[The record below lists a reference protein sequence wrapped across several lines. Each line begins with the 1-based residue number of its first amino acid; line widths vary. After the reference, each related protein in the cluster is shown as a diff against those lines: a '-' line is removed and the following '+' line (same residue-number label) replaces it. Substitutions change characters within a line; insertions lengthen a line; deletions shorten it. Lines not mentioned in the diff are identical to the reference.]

1 MNPVLFE
8 AKYFA
13 INTLWLFITIGIVAG
28 TYALIILAERNNLK
42 LQFLSEN
49 SPKLILWSIIG
60 ARIFAI
66 IGNYQ
71 AYFYE
76 FSLRTIFNLFYIFD
90 KGLDFSGAALA
101 FLIYFYILCKK
112 NDQDFFKWLDVLIPA
127 SLIGI
132 AFGNIGTF
140 FDGSNYGRET
150 TLPWGVNFESPSIK
164 YTVPIHPTQIYAFIY
179 TSIIAAGLI
188 LLSRTEK
195 ISKLEQTG
203 FIGLLGLISY
213 NFMRFL
219 EEFLRGDDAI
229 IILGMRL
236 PQIIAILISISAG
249 IFLYLRYNSATTKK
263 IINKFNKIWKK

>member
-8 AKYFA
+8 TKYFA
-13 INTLWLFITIGIVAG
+13 INTLWLFITIGIIAG
-28 TYALIILAERNNLK
+28 TYALIILAERNSLK

-49 SPKLILWSIIG
+49 APKLILWTIIG
-60 ARIFAI
+60 ARVFAV

-76 FSLRTIFNLFYIFD
+76 FSLRTFLNFFYIWD

-101 FLIYFYILCKK
+101 FFIYFYIICKK

-127 SLIGI
+127 SFIAI

-150 TLPWGVNFESPSIK
+150 VLPWGVNFESPSIK
-164 YTVPIHPTQIYAFIY
+164 YTVPIHPTQIYSFIY
-179 TSIIAAGLI
+179 TAIIAASLI
-188 LLSRTEK
+188 LVSRTEK
-195 ISKLEQTG
+195 ISKLETTG
-203 FIGLLGLISY
+203 FIGLIGFTAY

-229 IILGMRL
+229 MILGIRL
-236 PQIIAILISISAG
+236 PQLIAILLSISAG

-263 IINKFNKIWKK
+263 IINKFKKVWKK